1 MEGLT
6 SSAGLG
12 RVEDWAEALRLGRCF
27 VCNMGWSANMLDV
40 RDQPEADD
48 ATESRTDDCENPLF
62 RDERKLGAAEEKLE
76 MERCCDCV

>member
-1 MEGLT
+1 
-6 SSAGLG
+6 
-12 RVEDWAEALRLGRCF
+12 
-27 VCNMGWSANMLDV
+27 MGWSANMLDV